1 MGEQVKITLNHAN
14 AEALL
19 ESLNHWLDA
28 LQCMEHH
35 DGPEIRS
42 AVEKEK
48 EVIIAAIAALE
59 AALKT
64 FPQH

>member
-19 ESLNHWLDA
+19 ESLNHWLEA
-28 LQCMEHH
+28 LQCMENH

-48 EVIIAAIAALE
+48 EVIIAAITALE